1 MKHLTLRIWSLVTLT
16 PVIVAII
23 IRIIWELMVNPSTG
37 GLIMSIIVILEL
49 LGLYALIGYFI
60 LKPNLKM
67 LTSLSIGIGVAIM
80 TTGGLIGG
88 IIHFTRFVL
97 SSEAGLPWR
106 LVIALLYLLAGT
118 SAYLVLRWIICSNW
132 ESRKKPG

>member
-23 IRIIWELMVNPSTG
+23 IRITWELMVNPSTG

-49 LGLYALIGYFI
+49 LGLYALIGHFI
-60 LKPNLKM
+60 LKTNLKM
-67 LTSLSIGIGVAIM
+67 LTSLPVGIGVAIM
-80 TTGGLIGG
+80 ATGGFIGG
-88 IIHFTRFVL
+88 IIHLTRFVP
-97 SSEAGLPWR
+97 SPEVGSPWS

-118 SAYLVLRWIICSNW
+118 SAYLALRWIICSNW
-132 ESRKKPG
+132 KSRKKPG